1 MMPNKNSLIIITAFL
16 SVFWLTL
23 SGSFDMQHIITGI
36 VLAAIISFYSN
47 QLFDYNNMTIKLSK
61 VMLILEFVFF
71 LITEITKAN
80 IYIAKIVLNP
90 SLPISPTNVKI
101 KTELKSDFLKTL
113 LANSITLTPGTL
125 SIDIN
130 NDEILVHTLTY
141 ESAEGLKN
149 WPISRIL
156 KKLEGI

>member
-1 MMPNKNSLIIITAFL
+1 MPNKNSLIIITAFL